1 MTELNSIA
9 KWLTTERKD
18 KNKLNIDYILDTEP
32 IDTAP
37 KGNRDGILLIDINE
51 FIGFKG
57 DVKYL
62 AKELN
67 NHFAALQQPIVA
79 DYYRVK
85 KHGHIGLDIN
95 NKTIIREITE
105 PAFTGLEGHT
115 IEIRHL
121 SKIEVKK
128 HQLSKEY
135 VSLLTQTISNERE
148 NLKNRK
154 QKEFYENIKEYHKI
168 YENKDIEDIEMRSNK
183 IIMER
188 KSKDSWI

>member
-9 KWLTTERKD
+9 KWLITERKNE
-18 KNKLNIDYILDTEP
+18 NKLNIDYILDTEP

-37 KGNRDGILLIDINE
+37 KGNREGILLIDINE

-57 DVKYL
+57 DEKYL

-67 NHFAALQQPIVA
+67 KHFAALQQPIVA

-85 KHGHIGLDIN
+85 IHGHIGLGIN
-95 NKTIIREITE
+95 NKTIFREITE

-121 SKIEVKK
+121 SKIGVRQ
-128 HQLSKEY
+128 HQLSTEY
-135 VSLLTQTISNERE
+135 VSLLTQTISNARE
-148 NLKNRK
+148 ILKNRLE
-154 QKEFYENIKEYHKI
+154 KERMINLKKSFVILCPKDPKEKAA
-168 YENKDIEDIEMRSNK
+168 EEKRKAE
-183 IIMER
+183 ER
-188 KSKDSWI
+188 KAYNQK

>member
-1 MTELNSIA
+1 MTELNPIA
-9 KWLTTERKD
+9 KWLITERKD

-37 KGNRDGILLIDINE
+37 KGNRDGILLLDINE

-67 NHFAALQQPIVA
+67 NHFAALQEPIVA

-85 KHGHIGLDIN
+85 IHGHIGLGIN
-95 NKTIIREITE
+95 NKTIFREITE

-121 SKIEVKK
+121 SKIKVKR
-128 HQLSKEY
+128 HQLSMDY
-135 VSLLTQTISNERE
+135 ISLLTKTISNERE

-154 QKEFYENIKEYHKI
+154 QNELNENIKEYHKI
-168 YENKDIEDIEMRSNK
+168 YENEEIEDIETRSKK
-183 IIMER
+183 IILER

>member
-9 KWLTTERKD
+9 KWLITERKD

-67 NHFAALQQPIVA
+67 KHFAALQQPIVV

-85 KHGHIGLDIN
+85 IHGHIGLGIN
-95 NKTIIREITE
+95 NKTIFREITE

-121 SKIEVKK
+121 SKIEVRQ
-128 HQLSKEY
+128 HQLSMEY

-148 NLKNRK
+148 TLNIRLRQNLKGLHEEGVAK
-154 QKEFYENIKEYHKI
+154 SDKEKAEIAKKNAELLKAHKEQ
-168 YENKDIEDIEMRSNK
+168 
-183 IIMER
+183 
-188 KSKDSWI
+188 